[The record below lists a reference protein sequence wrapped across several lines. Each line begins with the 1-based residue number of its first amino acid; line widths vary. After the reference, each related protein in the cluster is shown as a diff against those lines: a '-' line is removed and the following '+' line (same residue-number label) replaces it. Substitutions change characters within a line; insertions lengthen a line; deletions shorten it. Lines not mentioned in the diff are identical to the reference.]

1 MPIRKRLLGFA
12 FASSDLLIELDADRR
27 VALALGSGPSPE
39 VACAALQGQPLADMV
54 VAADLPVLNQALT
67 GLRPGARIGPIPV
80 QLKAGPGRARPV
92 AFSAFSLPELA
103 PAVSCSIS
111 WLGEA
116 VDVAPPSETPI
127 LDPGAFLAQARSLM
141 MDRVAPAGLAVDF
154 IKVGGLAEQTDA
166 ALRAAIRVEA
176 ALQSASIN
184 GESAAKLAPER
195 YAVLRDSSDGR
206 DLVGEVTRLGQEEGL
221 QLSVSSDAADLADV
235 PPLNALRALRLAAE
249 DCLRDGGLGQT
260 GAAFNDALARTV
272 REAES
277 FRTMVRDR
285 AFEVH
290 YQPIVSLKTGA
301 VHHFEALSRFRS
313 VEGPAG
319 AIRMAEEMALIESF
333 DLVVLDKV
341 VRRLRQPGSGLLK
354 IAVNVSGAS
363 LVDDAYVNALLR
375 MTAET
380 PELRRRLMV
389 EVTESAALADIDAAN
404 RRLSALREAGIKLC
418 IDDFGSGA
426 ASFDYVRKLQVDTV
440 KIDGGLIQGLE
451 QDKRARTMIS
461 HLVEL
466 CGSLGLTTVAE
477 MVETQGAADILRDL
491 GVDFGQGWLF
501 GKAEAEPRTV
511 LPPSGPVA
519 ARRTGAVEAWG

>member
-12 FASSDLLIELDADRR
+12 FASSDLLVELDAEGR
-27 VALALGSGPSPE
+27 VALALGSGPSADMP
-39 VACAALQGQPLADMV
+39 AAALHGRALTDI
-54 VAADLPVLNQALT
+54 VAPGDTAVLNQALAA
-67 GLRPGARIGPIPV
+67 LRPGARVGPIPIHF
-80 QLKAGPGRARPV
+80 LAGPGRARPV

-103 PAVSCSIS
+103 PSVSCSIS
-111 WLGEA
+111 WLGEVGA
-116 VDVAPPSETPI
+116 LAEPSDTPI
-127 LDPGAFLAQARSLM
+127 LDAAALLAQARSLM
-141 MDRVAPAGLAVDF
+141 LDRVASPGLAVDF
-154 IKVGGLAEQTDA
+154 INVGGLAEQTEA
-166 ALRAAIRVEA
+166 AARATVRVEA
-176 ALQSASIN
+176 ALQSASVD

-195 YAVLRDSSDGR
+195 YAVLRDTQDGR
-206 DLVGEVTRLGQEEGL
+206 DLVGEVTRLGRQEGL
-221 QLSVSSDAADLADV
+221 DLAVTSSLTDLAEV

-249 DCLRDGGLGQT
+249 DCLRDGGLGKT

-272 REAES
+272 QEADS
-277 FRTMVRDR
+277 FRSMVRDR

-290 YQPIVSLKTGA
+290 YQPIVSLKSGA
-301 VHHFEALSRFRS
+301 VHHFEALSRFGS
-313 VEGPAG
+313 SDGPAG

-363 LVDDAYVNALLR
+363 LANDAYVNALLR
-375 MTAET
+375 VTADT
-380 PELRRRLMV
+380 PDIRRRLMV

-404 RRLSALREAGIKLC
+404 RRLSALRDAGIKLC

-440 KIDGGLIQGLE
+440 KIDGGLIRGLE
-451 QDKRARTMIS
+451 TDARGRTLIA

-466 CGSLGLTTVAE
+466 CGSLGLSTVAE
-477 MVETQGAADILRDL
+477 MVETQAAADALRDL
-491 GVDFGQGWLF
+491 GVDFAQGWLF

-511 LPPSGPVA
+511 LPPTGPVA
-519 ARRTGAVEAWG
+519 ARRRGAVEAWG